1 MKIMHDVPL
10 SLYSTMRL
18 GGKANSVVHVRTKEE
33 LIEVLAWAKEHHL
46 HIVMIG
52 QGSNIVWRD
61 EGFDGLVIVN
71 EFPGYEVTLDD
82 GENYHICVGAGENW
96 DSVVERSVADKA
108 SGIEA
113 LSLIPGFAGAT
124 PVQNVGA
131 YGQEI
136 SDSLFSVEAYD
147 NDKKDFITLNNK
159 DCCFSYRS
167 SIFKE
172 AKKGRYFITSLNLR
186 LHKTHLKLPLYQ
198 SLQDYLNEN
207 DITDHSP
214 YTIRKAVIA
223 IRSSKLPDPAIVAN
237 NGSFFAN
244 PIIDNDTFAK
254 LKLVHPNIKHWP
266 EGKNKQKLAAAW
278 LIEKAGFKDI
288 HDRFTG
294 IGTWPKQPLILV
306 NEKAKTTADLLE
318 FKKKIVDS
326 VKENFGVTLIQEP
339 ELLP

>member
-10 SLYSTMRL
+10 ALYSTMRL
-18 GGKANSVVHVRTKEE
+18 GGKANSVAHIRTKDE
-33 LIEVLAWAKEHHL
+33 LIEALDWAKEHDL
-46 HIVMIG
+46 PVIMIG
-52 QGSNIVWRD
+52 LGSNVVWRD
-61 EGFDGLVIVN
+61 EGFNGLILVN

-82 GENYHICVGAGENW
+82 GENYQITVGAGENW

-113 LSLIPGFAGAT
+113 LSLIPGLAGAT

-136 SDSLFSVEAYD
+136 AETLFSVEAYD
-147 NDKKDFITLNNK
+147 NTKKTFVTLSNK
-159 DCCFSYRS
+159 DCDFSYRS
-167 SIFKE
+167 SIFKD
-172 AKKGRYFITSLNLR
+172 AKKGRYFIISLNLH
-186 LHKTHLKLPLYQ
+186 LQKTHLKLPLYQ

-207 DITDHSP
+207 EITDHSP

-223 IRSSKLPDPAIVAN
+223 IRSSKLPDPAVVAN

-244 PIIDNDTFAK
+244 PIIDNETFDK
-254 LKLVHPNIKHWP
+254 LKLVHPSIKHWP
-266 EGKNKQKLAAAW
+266 VGKSKQKLAAAW
-278 LIEKAGFKDI
+278 LIEKSGFKDI
-288 HDRFTG
+288 HDKATG
-294 IGTWPKQPLILV
+294 IATWPTQPLILV
-306 NEKAKTTADLLE
+306 NEKAKSTSDLLA
-318 FKKKIVDS
+318 FKKKIIDV